1 MKNHRERIVDANAA
15 DKTAIRC
22 KVTGRLNARQ
32 DDDGLY
38 VFCRQC
44 NAQHLYSWN
53 EIEEMRKERELGHKI
68 PTIYI

>member
-1 MKNHRERIVDANAA
+1 MKHRERIVDTQAE

-32 DDDGLY
+32 SDEGIY

-44 NAQHLYSWN
+44 NTQHLYTWEEIQQVRN
-53 EIEEMRKERELGHKI
+53 ERGIGHKI
-68 PTIYI
+68 AVIYI